1 MAFPRGTII
10 IQPPVGGISRRT
22 AFQVQ
27 PPFSSYASVN
37 YWPIDAKS
45 GRVMTGTRPRLQ
57 LQTVPNEDPPRVN
70 MITPVNGAF
79 TGQPFESLV
88 INCKDN
94 LYWWDGT
101 SYIAATG
108 TKAGSVDQDRAIYA
122 SPFLSKVYIP
132 VETNK
137 PIVFDYDTGAAET
150 IVESVGTAPSD
161 CRISAV
167 WQGCLWLTGSV
178 ASGPHILYASR
189 QGDAT
194 DWDFTVGLDDIG
206 GAFFTGGEREG
217 LITGP
222 VTALAPQTAE
232 TMLVSTLDG
241 LMLMRGHPRQG
252 GVFEPLSKQQS
263 ILGNGAWAKTP
274 DNVLWFLSKQGLYK
288 LDPMPNAVPT
298 PVSREKIPRELVGL
312 TYNYEDPTVC
322 MCYDSMWDVI
332 YITVR
337 NNNQNQGWLFDPR
350 TGGFH
355 QMVMSGY
362 PYVMYEHVPFQTDS
376 ASGVLFGKDTGIY
389 RFDLFGDEELE
400 MSSSLIVGPVRMT
413 ENPNEMGKMT
423 RLRAIFGRNT
433 PSTDAEGTLVVCAGV
448 DAQDAVSR
456 LMNGEHQYETTIDT
470 LKHGNGVVYPSV
482 SGSAFVIG
490 LTQTAGEIALEE
502 FVVDV
507 VPMGTN
513 PHMRTMQYNITGQ
526 PSVNA
531 TTTDFDPLTWEGYSQ
546 ATPDNAP
553 STLTG
558 FTHWI
563 DLSTLPAS
571 WWNVVGPSGGD
582 IRATDGN
589 NNPLPLDLIHFS
601 KLNSTGFVAVKHNAL
616 TTAQPVRLWVG
627 KSGMAQPQ
635 ASDTY
640 GQYNA
645 YDSNWYA
652 FYPDGGGND
661 RTQYANHMTHTNS
674 TAADSAGLIGVLSTD
689 YDEDNHGGSDSY
701 ARHQDPGPETSPIT
715 LVCVARMNDPT
726 NDAALNTMSLA
737 TGTTDAWRLLFSDS
751 SNLGRCTA
759 TVQNTSSA
767 SAIAQGAVSADT
779 FQHCAAV
786 FVSTTSRFAY
796 INGTTVG
803 SDTTSITDPDDGTWF
818 LVLGRANHGALAT
831 TTFQGKLALVQLH
844 NVARSADWVN
854 YQNQMLDQVTFWN
867 GWSAF
872 VTVNAGAGDP
882 DLDTDACPLGEVP
895 VSETGTWTGYAEATA
910 DPLPSNTEGISI
922 LPDYTYLID
931 MSSFPASFWSAV
943 LSSGQDIRVTD
954 TNNIFLPFDL
964 IAFDKVATTG
974 LLAVRQYA
982 TTGTGPTIRVWAG
995 NASAV
1000 AVGSCAPYGRYRTYD
1015 QNYRGFW
1022 PYGGGQD
1029 RTQYANDLTA
1039 FGNVLAG
1046 DVTGPIGSPA
1056 TSFNG
1061 TNQYYTCS
1069 SDKLPTDV
1077 NIGTGGLGLIIVAKV
1092 NTPDT
1097 FKVSAPMSMVRS
1109 DNGWYYGIQTTATPY
1124 PYTLVS
1130 SGPQITWKS
1139 SENLTTVDAWHVINA
1154 GWFQNETGGMAAS
1167 IVVDSTVNFYASFE
1181 TQFIPNITN
1190 LDTLY
1195 LGATHKSTTEARM
1208 FFDGYI
1214 ALASLHSVIRS
1225 STWSRYLAM
1234 MLTQST
1240 FWTTWTWTASS
1251 SSLPQP

>member
-1 MAFPRGTII
+1 MPFPRGTII
-10 IQPPVGGISRRT
+10 VQPPVGGISRRT

-57 LQTVPNEDPPRVN
+57 LQTVPSETPPRVN
-70 MITPVNGAF
+70 MITPVNGSF

-88 INCKDN
+88 IFCKDS
-94 LYWWDGT
+94 LYWWNGS
-101 SYIAATG
+101 SYTAATG

-132 VETNK
+132 IETGK
-137 PIVFDYDTGAAET
+137 PLVFDYDTGACET

-167 WQGCLWLTGSV
+167 WQGCLWLAGSV

-189 QGDAT
+189 QGDPT

-288 LDPMPNAVPT
+288 LDPTPNSVPT
-298 PVSREKIPRELVGL
+298 AVSREKIPRELVGL

-337 NNNQNQGWLFDPR
+337 NNNQNQGWMFDPR

-355 QMVMSGY
+355 QLVMAGY
-362 PYVMYEHVPFQTDS
+362 PYVMYEHLPFQTDS

-389 RFDLFGDEELE
+389 RFDLFGDQEPEL
-400 MSSSLIVGPVRMT
+400 SSSLIVGPIRLT
-413 ENPNEMGKMT
+413 ENPNEMGKIT
-423 RLRAIFGRNT
+423 RIRTIFGRNT
-433 PSTDAEGTLVVCAGV
+433 PSEDAEGTMVVCAGV

-456 LMNGEHQYETTIDT
+456 LMNGEHQYETTIQT
-470 LKHGNGVVYPSV
+470 LRNANGVVYPSV

-490 LTQTAGEIALEE
+490 LTQSAGEVAVEE
-502 FVVDV
+502 WVIDV
-507 VPMGTN
+507 VPMGIN
-513 PHMRTMQYNITGQ
+513 PHVRTMQYNITGV
-526 PSVNA
+526 PSANA
-531 TTTDFDPLTWEGYSQ
+531 TTTDFDALSWEGYSQ

-553 STLTG
+553 STLAD

-563 DLSTLPAS
+563 DLSGLPAS

-582 IRATDGN
+582 IRATDGD
-589 NNPLPLDLIHFS
+589 NNPLPLDLIHFN
-601 KLNSTGFVAVKHNAL
+601 KVNQTGFVAVKHSAL
-616 TTAQPVRLWVG
+616 TTAEPVRLWVG

-635 ASDTY
+635 ASETY

-645 YDSNWYA
+645 YDSNYYGFW
-652 FYPDGGGND
+652 PDGGGND
-661 RTQYANHMTHTNS
+661 RTSRANHLTHTNS
-674 TAADSAGLIGVLSTD
+674 TAGDTTGPIGTLATD
-689 YDEDNHGGSDSY
+689 YDEANHSSNDSY
-701 ARHQDPGPETSPIT
+701 AVKASPGITASP
-715 LVCVARMNDPT
+715 LSMVFVARQN
-726 NDAALNTMSLA
+726 NTTDTPGRTCGLGTGLTDNWRTVFQR
-737 TGTTDAWRLLFSDS
+737 TGTAARMS
-751 SNLGRCTA
+751 A
-759 TVQNTSSA
+759 TVQNTSTGTATTS
-767 SAIAQGAVSADT
+767 GVGLVTDW
-779 FQHCAAV
+779 HHAAATYT
-786 FVSTTSRFAY
+786 STTRRDAY
-796 INGTTVG
+796 IDGTTTA
-803 SDTTSITDPDDGTWF
+803 SNTTSITDPDAGTF
-818 LVLGRANHGALAT
+818 NFIVGRAESLTAT
-831 TTFQGKLALVQLH
+831 TTFQGDVSLLQLH

-854 YQNQMLDQVTFWN
+854 YQNQMLNQSTFWN

-872 VTVNAGAGDP
+872 VTVNQGAGED
-882 DLDTDACPLGEVP
+882 DLDIDACPLGEVP
-895 VSETGTWTGYAEATA
+895 VTETGTWTGYVEATA
-910 DPLPSNTEGISI
+910 DPLPSNTEGITI
-922 LPDYTYLID
+922 LPNYTYLID
-931 MSSFPASFWSAV
+931 MDSFPASFWSAV

-964 IAFDKVATTG
+964 IAFDKVGTTG

-982 TTGTGPTIRVWAG
+982 TTGTGPTFRVWAG

-1000 AVGSCAPYGRYRTYD
+1000 AVGVCAPYGRYRTYD

-1022 PYGGGQD
+1022 PSGGGQD
-1029 RTQYANDLTA
+1029 RTQYANDLSA
-1039 FGNVLAG
+1039 NGGVLAG
-1046 DVTGPIGSPA
+1046 DVTGPIGNTA

-1061 TNQYYTCS
+1061 TDQYYTCS
-1069 SDKLPTDV
+1069 NDKLPTDV
-1077 NIGTGGLGLIIVAKV
+1077 NVGTGGLGLIVVAKV
-1092 NTPDT
+1092 NSPDA
-1097 FKVSAPMSMVRS
+1097 FKVAAPMSMVRS
-1109 DNGWYYGIQTTATPY
+1109 DNGWYYGIQTAATPY

-1130 SGPQITWKS
+1130 SGPQITWKTS
-1139 SENLTTVDAWHVINA
+1139 DNVTTVDAWHVING
-1154 GWFQNETGGMAAS
+1154 GWFQYEAGGMAAS
-1167 IVVDSTVNFYASFE
+1167 LVVDSTVNYYASFE

-1195 LGATHKSTTEARM
+1195 IGATHQSATAARM